1 MNDRNSFKM
10 LMHVWNGTKFVWYR
24 NSKCLI
30 FSRSDQVQLDAF
42 VLQGVKLTL
51 LDVLWIAIAYGKMN
65 KRADASERMNS
76 K

>member
-1 MNDRNSFKM
+1 
-10 LMHVWNGTKFVWYR
+10 
-24 NSKCLI
+24 LI